1 MCEAQGQ
8 VICNASILAS
18 PVVRAADQKSPDMP
32 DIPNAQ
38 AKAVNVTGELE
49 ITRVELNTS
58 QFRYY
63 PGNVE

>member
-1 MCEAQGQ
+1 
-8 VICNASILAS
+8 
-18 PVVRAADQKSPDMP
+18 MP

-38 AKAVNVTGELE
+38 AKAVDVTGKLE

-63 PGNVE
+63 SGNVEWQQRICEELQLE